1 MPDVKIQKYIALN
14 TLITLNHNEFVN
26 RFCLKIKTMLGFA
39 EAQCSN
45 EETASPEG
53 CKELLDEEEFVTE
66 RKNYIFK
73 DLRQFVFFPINI
85 LNTNSIIL
93 HFISDRN
100 L

>member
-1 MPDVKIQKYIALN
+1 
-14 TLITLNHNEFVN
+14 
-26 RFCLKIKTMLGFA
+26 MLGFA

-73 DLRQFVFFPINI
+73 DLRQFVFLIY
-85 LNTNSIIL
+85 
-93 HFISDRN
+93 
-100 L
+100 

>member
-1 MPDVKIQKYIALN
+1 
-14 TLITLNHNEFVN
+14 
-26 RFCLKIKTMLGFA
+26 MLGFA

-73 DLRQFVFFPINI
+73 DLHQFVLNI
-85 LNTNSIIL
+85 LNANFIIL

>member
-1 MPDVKIQKYIALN
+1 
-14 TLITLNHNEFVN
+14 
-26 RFCLKIKTMLGFA
+26 MLGFA

-73 DLRQFVFFPINI
+73 DLRQFIFILLFSINRLI
-85 LNTNSIIL
+85 TNSITL

>member
-1 MPDVKIQKYIALN
+1 
-14 TLITLNHNEFVN
+14 
-26 RFCLKIKTMLGFA
+26 MLGFA

-73 DLRQFVFFPINI
+73 DLRQFCFFLPINI
-85 LNTNSIIL
+85 LTTNSIIL
-93 HFISDRN
+93 HFISDRD

>member
-1 MPDVKIQKYIALN
+1 
-14 TLITLNHNEFVN
+14 
-26 RFCLKIKTMLGFA
+26 MLGFA

-66 RKNYIFK
+66 RKNYISR
-73 DLRQFVFFPINI
+73 DLRRFILILYINT
-85 LNTNSIIL
+85 LNTNYMAI

>member
-1 MPDVKIQKYIALN
+1 
-14 TLITLNHNEFVN
+14 
-26 RFCLKIKTMLGFA
+26 MLGFA

-73 DLRQFVFFPINI
+73 DLRQFVFFHKYIK
-85 LNTNSIIL
+85 
-93 HFISDRN
+93 HKFYN
-100 L
+100 LTFYF

>member
-1 MPDVKIQKYIALN
+1 MLLKHK
-14 TLITLNHNEFVN
+14 LITLNHNEFVN
-26 RFCLKIKTMLGFA
+26 ELYLKIKTMLGFA

-73 DLRQFVFFPINI
+73 DLRQFVFFINI
-85 LNTNSIIL
+85 LNANFIIL

>member
-1 MPDVKIQKYIALN
+1 
-14 TLITLNHNEFVN
+14 
-26 RFCLKIKTMLGFA
+26 MLGFA

-73 DLRQFVFFPINI
+73 DLRQF
-85 LNTNSIIL
+85 S
-93 HFISDRN
+93 FIRYMKHKFYN
-100 L
+100 LTFYF

>member
-1 MPDVKIQKYIALN
+1 
-14 TLITLNHNEFVN
+14 
-26 RFCLKIKTMLGFA
+26 MLGFA

-73 DLRQFVFFPINI
+73 DLRQFVFLPINI
-85 LNTNSIIL
+85 LNTNYIIL

>member
-1 MPDVKIQKYIALN
+1 MV
-14 TLITLNHNEFVN
+14 TLKHNEFVN
-26 RFCLKIKTMLGFA
+26 PFCLKIKTMLGFA

-73 DLRQFVFFPINI
+73 DLRQFSFHIDI
-85 LNTNSIIL
+85 
-93 HFISDRN
+93 
-100 L
+100 

>member
-1 MPDVKIQKYIALN
+1 M
-14 TLITLNHNEFVN
+14 ITLNYNEFVN

-66 RKNYIFK
+66 RKNCIFK
-73 DLRQFVFFPINI
+73 DLCQLFLIY
-85 LNTNSIIL
+85 
-93 HFISDRN
+93 
-100 L
+100 

>member
-1 MPDVKIQKYIALN
+1 
-14 TLITLNHNEFVN
+14 
-26 RFCLKIKTMLGFA
+26 MLGFA

-73 DLRQFVFFPINI
+73 DLRQFVFFTHKYIK
-85 LNTNSIIL
+85 
-93 HFISDRN
+93 HKFYN
-100 L
+100 LTFYF

>member
-1 MPDVKIQKYIALN
+1 
-14 TLITLNHNEFVN
+14 
-26 RFCLKIKTMLGFA
+26 MLGFA

-73 DLRQFVFFPINI
+73 DLRRYI
-85 LNTNSIIL
+85 
-93 HFISDRN
+93 FIAHKYIKHKFYN
-100 L
+100 LTFYF

>member
-1 MPDVKIQKYIALN
+1 
-14 TLITLNHNEFVN
+14 
-26 RFCLKIKTMLGFA
+26 MLGFA

-73 DLRQFVFFPINI
+73 DLRRYI
-85 LNTNSIIL
+85 
-93 HFISDRN
+93 FIKYIKHKFYN
-100 L
+100 LTFYF

>member
-1 MPDVKIQKYIALN
+1 
-14 TLITLNHNEFVN
+14 
-26 RFCLKIKTMLGFA
+26 MLGFA

-73 DLRQFVFFPINI
+73 YLRQFIFMSKQIAHKYIKHNFYN
-85 LNTNSIIL
+85 LTF
-93 HFISDRN
+93 HF
-100 L
+100 

>member
-1 MPDVKIQKYIALN
+1 
-14 TLITLNHNEFVN
+14 
-26 RFCLKIKTMLGFA
+26 MLGFA

-66 RKNYIFK
+66 RKNYISR
-73 DLRQFVFFPINI
+73 DLRRFIINT
-85 LNTNSIIL
+85 LNTNSIAI